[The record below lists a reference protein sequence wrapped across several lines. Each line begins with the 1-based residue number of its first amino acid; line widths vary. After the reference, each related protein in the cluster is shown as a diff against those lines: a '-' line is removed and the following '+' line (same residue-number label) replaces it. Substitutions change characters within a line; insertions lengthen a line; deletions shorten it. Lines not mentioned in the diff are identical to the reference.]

1 MGDAA
6 VGRRVKTAAAGVRE
20 LAVEAAR
27 VGADAAARAV
37 EITDRKLAEGADE
50 LAEVGRKATKDL
62 DKGTRA
68 SRRELRVNSVA
79 ARDEVLARAVK
90 MRDPGRKAAEA
101 VAAVVGSTGDSSRK
115 RRKTVAAAKKDLTAA
130 LEEAK
135 RAARGERGRKTR
147 WPWLV
152 AVAVVGVGAAVVL
165 RAKRANPLVE
175 EDEFE
180 GVTPKEEAAARV
192 NGHAAAPEG
201 APKPPSAPEKPA
213 AGPPSGAT
221 KPPVTPPKPAVGAA
235 KPPAKPTAAPESGA
249 KKPAVSQEN
258 RPKR

>member
-6 VGRRVKTAAAGVRE
+6 VGQRVKTAAAGVRE

-37 EITDRKLAEGADE
+37 EITDRKVTEGADE
-50 LAEVGRKATKDL
+50 LAAVGRKATKDW

-79 ARDEVLARAVK
+79 ARDEVLARAAK

-115 RRKTVAAAKKDLTAA
+115 RRKTVATAKKDLTAA
-130 LEEAK
+130 LAEAK
-135 RAARGERGRKTR
+135 SAAKGERGRKPR

-152 AVAVVGVGAAVVL
+152 AVAVVGAGVAVVL

-175 EDEFE
+175 RDEFE
-180 GVTPKEEAAARV
+180 GATPKEEAAARV
-192 NGHAAAPEG
+192 NGHSATPQA
-201 APKPPSAPEKPA
+201 APKPPVTPAATPPKPA
-213 AGPPSGAT
+213 A
-221 KPPVTPPKPAVGAA
+221 VTPPKPAVGAA
-235 KPPAKPTAAPESGA
+235 KPPAKPTAAPESGT
-249 KKPAVSQEN
+249 KKPAASPEN
-258 RPKR
+258 SPKR

>member
-6 VGRRVKTAAAGVRE
+6 VGQRVKTAAAGVRE

-50 LAEVGRKATKDL
+50 LAEVGRKATKDF

-101 VAAVVGSTGDSSRK
+101 VAAVVGSRGDSGRK
-115 RRKTVAAAKKDLTAA
+115 RRKTVATAKKDLTAA
-130 LEEAK
+130 LAEAK
-135 RAARGERGRKTR
+135 SAARGERPKKNR
-147 WPWLV
+147 WPWVIGV
-152 AVAVVGVGAAVVL
+152 AVLAAGAAAVL
-165 RAKRANPLVE
+165 RARRGNPLAEPQLHEADPVAE
-175 EDEFE
+175 QALAN
-180 GVTPKEEAAARV
+180 GSAPKPPVTPATPPPAPQ
-192 NGHAAAPEG
+192 NGAKHAAAP
-201 APKPPSAPEKPA
+201 AKPPATPTSGTKPVA
-213 AGPPSGAT
+213 VPPN
-221 KPPVTPPKPAVGAA
+221 PPVTPPKPA
-235 KPPAKPTAAPESGA
+235 PSTENSP
-249 KKPAVSQEN
+249 KK
-258 RPKR
+258 

>member
-6 VGRRVKTAAAGVRE
+6 VGQRVKTAAAGVRE

-79 ARDEVLARAVK
+79 ARDEVLARAVR

-101 VAAVVGSTGDSSRK
+101 VAAVVGSTGDSTRK

-135 RAARGERGRKTR
+135 SAARGERDRKAR

-152 AVAVVGVGAAVVL
+152 AVAVVGAGVAVVL
-165 RAKRANPLVE
+165 RARRANPLAE
-175 EDEFE
+175 QDEFE
-180 GVTPKEEAAARV
+180 TASVKEEAAARV
-192 NGHAAAPEG
+192 NGHAATPEG

-213 AGPPSGAT
+213 VS
-221 KPPVTPPKPAVGAA
+221 PPKPVAGAT
-235 KPPAKPTAAPESGA
+235 KPPAKPTAAPESGT
-249 KKPAVSQEN
+249 KKPAASREN
-258 RPKR
+258 SPKR

>member
-201 APKPPSAPEKPA
+201 APKPA

>member
-6 VGRRVKTAAAGVRE
+6 VGQRVKTAAAGVRE

-37 EITDRKLAEGADE
+37 EITDRKVAEGADE
-50 LAEVGRKATKDL
+50 LAAVGRKATKDW

-79 ARDEVLARAVK
+79 ARDEVLARAAK

-101 VAAVVGSTGDSSRK
+101 VAAVVSSTGDSSRK
-115 RRKTVAAAKKDLTAA
+115 RRKTVATAKKDLTAA
-130 LEEAK
+130 LAEAK
-135 RAARGERGRKTR
+135 SAAKGERDRKPR

-152 AVAVVGVGAAVVL
+152 AVAVVGAGVAVIL
-165 RAKRANPLVE
+165 RAKRTNPLVE
-175 EDEFE
+175 QDKFE
-180 GVTPKEEAAARV
+180 GATPKEEAVARV
-192 NGHAAAPEG
+192 NGHAATPQE
-201 APKPPSAPEKPA
+201 APKPPVTPVAT
-213 AGPPSGAT
+213 PPSTAP

-235 KPPAKPTAAPESGA
+235 KPPAKPTAAPDNGT
-249 KKPAVSQEN
+249 KKPAASPEN
-258 RPKR
+258 TPKR